1 MSNPEKFNSTY
12 LMLKWFNS
20 EMVLRNLQDA
30 RDFFSNFLREDIVNL
45 IQDYLRVVRSNW
57 NASTFVNIHVRR
69 TDYINFVE
77 TRYQGHG
84 VDHKFFLY
92 CIEQFLQ
99 EDPNSV
105 FLVTSDDIEWCK
117 NNIKHDRVIFP
128 NIASPADPT
137 VTDFILMTQTNHT
150 IYDYGSF
157 AFWGAVLAG
166 GKTMLAEGYSQKLHP
181 ILRAVKKYPPPGW
194 TTVDVRKL

>member
-1 MSNPEKFNSTY
+1 
-12 LMLKWFNS
+12 MLKWFNS

-30 RDFFSNFLREDIVNL
+30 KEFFRDLLREDIVGV
-45 IQDYLRVVRSNW
+45 IQDYLRVIGSKW
-57 NASTFVNIHVRR
+57 KTSTFVNIHVRR

-84 VDHKFFLY
+84 VDQRFFLY
-92 CIEQFLQ
+92 CIDQFLK

-105 FLVTSDDIEWCK
+105 FIVTSDDIAWCK
-117 NNIKHDRVIFP
+117 ENIKHDRVIFP
-128 NIASPADPT
+128 NIISSADPT
-137 VTDFILMTQTNHT
+137 VTDFVIMTQTNHT

-157 AFWGAVLAG
+157 AFWGAVLSG
-166 GKTMLAEGYSQKLHP
+166 GKTMVAEGYSPKLHP